1 MLSLIEVQCPHCG
14 ARGQIVVP
22 PVGSI
27 IIGPCP
33 QCKELVAV
41 FCGQV
46 LPLERAVMESGAL
59 DERRDHVVGVLT
71 EFLHDRV
78 HKLMEDQEL
87 LEAHALDEGD
97 GASMM
102 AEERPDEAIGTTS
115 EPEEAGEN
123 ISQNELDRF
132 VQVDLKLLDNNAYF
146 KSVFESS

>member
-1 MLSLIEVQCPHCG
+1 
-14 ARGQIVVP
+14 
-22 PVGSI
+22 VGSI

-46 LPLERAVMESGAL
+46 LALDKAIMESGSL

-97 GASMM
+97 GAEME
-102 AEERPDEAIGTTS
+102 AEEHAMGDAAISPS
-115 EPEEAGEN
+115 EPSAAAEE

-146 KSVFESS
+146 KSVFDG